1 MAGSDKTEKPTP
13 KRRKEARD
21 KGQVARSVELSG
33 GATLV
38 GGLIGIIAF
47 GPKIVTDAGE
57 AMTAI
62 WGQIA
67 NGGAVTSSSGLHSL
81 EQLVLKVMLQ
91 TVAPIAGIC
100 VTVGVLVNVAQV
112 GLRPSTQ
119 ALGPNFERLNPAAG
133 FKNKFGKQAG
143 FEAGKSLAKV
153 AIVGAAAAM
162 SLVPMITHLSTGVGA
177 TPGALGSLMFSGAK
191 SIAIRVLAVYILIA
205 VADYVWQKRQF
216 EKNLKM
222 TKQEV
227 KDESRNQD
235 LPPEVKSAIRRRRIL
250 QARARMMAAVPHADV
265 VVTNPTH
272 YAVAL
277 VYDGTKP
284 APVVVAKGK
293 NLIAAQI
300 RRIATE
306 NGVPIVPDPPLAR
319 SLHASVELDQMIP
332 AELYAAVAQLL
343 AHVYRMA
350 GRKAAARKAA
360 A

>member
-1 MAGSDKTEKPTP
+1 MAGTDRTEKPTA
-13 KRRKEARD
+13 KRRKEARE
-21 KGQVARSVELSG
+21 KGQVARSVEISS
-33 GATLV
+33 AAVLV
-38 GGLIGIIAF
+38 GGLIGVIAF
-47 GPKIVTDAGE
+47 GPAVASDTGA
-57 AMTAI
+57 AMQAI

-67 NGGAVTSSSGLHSL
+67 LGGAVTSASGLHGL
-81 EQLVLKVMLQ
+81 EQIAIRLALE

-100 VTVGVLVNVAQV
+100 LAVGVLANVAQV
-112 GLRPSTQ
+112 GMKPSMH
-119 ALGPNFERLNPAAG
+119 ALKPQWERLNPAAG
-133 FKNKFGKQAG
+133 VKRLFGKRVP

-153 AIVGAAAAM
+153 AVVAAVAAM
-162 SLVPMITHLSTGVGA
+162 SLVPMITQQQTTIGS

-191 SIAIRVLAVYILIA
+191 TIAIRVVAVYLLIS

-216 EKNLKM
+216 EKGLKM

-250 QARARMMAAVPHADV
+250 QARARMMAAVPQADV

-319 SLHASVELDQMIP
+319 SLHASVEIDQMIP

>member
-1 MAGSDKTEKPTP
+1 MAGSDKTEKATP

-38 GGLIGIIAF
+38 GGLIGVIAF
-47 GPKIVTDAGE
+47 GPRIASDTGQ
-57 AMTAI
+57 AMTSI
-62 WGQIA
+62 WSQIA
-67 NGGAVTSSSGLHSL
+67 NGSSVTSAAGLHGL
-81 EQLVLKVMLQ
+81 EQLVLKVILE

-100 VTVGVLVNVAQV
+100 LLVGVLVNVAQV
-112 GLRPSTQ
+112 GFKPTTQ
-119 ALGPNFERLNPAAG
+119 ALSPKFERLNPVTG
-133 FKNKFGKQAG
+133 FKTKFGKQAG

-153 AIVGAAAAM
+153 AVVGAAAAI
-162 SLVPMITHLSTGVGA
+162 SLVPMITHLTTGVGA
-177 TPGALGSLMFSGAK
+177 SPSTLASLMFSGAK
-191 SIAIRVLAVYILIA
+191 SVAIRVVAVYILIA
-205 VADYVWQKRQF
+205 VADYVWQKRRF

-222 TKQEV
+222 TKQEI

-250 QARARMMAAVPHADV
+250 AARARMMAAVPHADV

-284 APVVVAKGK
+284 APTVVAKGK

-300 RRIATE
+300 RRVATE

-332 AELYAAVAQLL
+332 AELFAAVAQLL

-350 GRKAAARKAA
+350 GQKAAARKAA

>member
-13 KRRKEARD
+13 KRRNEARD
-21 KGQVARSVELSG
+21 TGQVARSVELSG

-38 GGLIGIIAF
+38 GGLIGVIAF
-47 GPKIVTDAGE
+47 GPKMASDAGA
-57 AMTAI
+57 AMQGI

-67 NGGAVTSSSGLHSL
+67 NGSTVTSAAGLHGL
-81 EQLVLKVMLQ
+81 EQLVLKVILE

-100 VTVGVLVNVAQV
+100 IAVGLIANIAQV
-112 GLRPSTQ
+112 GLKPRMK
-119 ALGPNFERLNPAAG
+119 ALSPQFSRLNPGAG
-133 FKNKFGKQAG
+133 VKRVFGKRVG

-153 AIVGAAAAM
+153 SVVGGAAAI
-162 SLVPMITHLSTGVGA
+162 SLVPMILHISTGVGA
-177 TPGALGSLMFSGAK
+177 TPSELGSLMFSGAK
-191 SIAIRVLAVYILIA
+191 TIAIRVLAVYVLIA
-205 VADYVWQKRQF
+205 IADYVWQKRQF
-216 EKNLKM
+216 EKGLKM
-222 TKQEV
+222 TKQEI

-235 LPPEVKSAIRRRRIL
+235 LPPEVRAAIRRRRIL
-250 QARARMMAAVPHADV
+250 QARARMMAAVPNADV

-332 AELYAAVAQLL
+332 AELFAAVAQLL

>member
-1 MAGSDKTEKPTP
+1 MAGSDRTEKPTP
-13 KRRKEARD
+13 KRRHEAR
-21 KGQVARSVELSG
+21 KNGQVARSVELSG

-38 GGLIGIIAF
+38 GGLIGVMAF
-47 GPKIVTDAGE
+47 GPKIVSNSET
-57 AMTAI
+57 AMQAI

-67 NGGAVTSSSGLHSL
+67 NGSSVTSAAGLHGL
-81 EQLVLKVMLQ
+81 EQLVVKVMLE
-91 TVAPIAGIC
+91 TVAPIAAIC
-100 VTVGVLVNVAQV
+100 IAVGLLVNVAQV
-112 GLRPSTQ
+112 GFKPTTK
-119 ALGPNFERLNPAAG
+119 ALQPQFSRLNPASG
-133 FKNKFGKQAG
+133 IKRLFGKRAA
-143 FEAGKSLAKV
+143 FETGKSLAKV
-153 AIVGAAAAM
+153 TVVAGAAAL
-162 SLVPMITHLSTGVGA
+162 SLVPMIRHLSTGVGA
-177 TPGALGSLMFSGAK
+177 TPAALGSLMFSGAK
-191 SIAIRVLAVYILIA
+191 TMAIRVLAVYVVIA
-205 VADYVWQKRQF
+205 VADYAWQKHQF
-216 EKNLKM
+216 EKSLKM

-235 LPPEVKSAIRRRRIL
+235 LPPEIRSAIRRRQVL
-250 QARARMMAAVPHADV
+250 AARARMMAAVPKADV

-284 APVVVAKGK
+284 APIVVAKGK

-306 NGVPIVPDPPLAR
+306 NGVPIIPDPPLAR
-319 SLHASVELDQMIP
+319 SLHASVDLDQMIP